1 MENRFLFCYNS
12 KSTPKKSA
20 INRSNFLSYINNYKN
35 SNFLASNYINKLK
48 SDIQNSKCNLYER
61 ALNSD
66 RICQNK
72 NLSRNKDDN
81 TANINSII
89 YKDKHFVRE
98 FEDLFHE
105 ITNKK
110 IGEYYYNRPIININ
124 NFLQGIQ
131 NFNYID
137 FMKKIK
143 RKKSKNKKP
152 HKQLRQRNFSSLPSY
167 NFKPNSNYNSC
178 YGNCQR
184 EKDNKSSNLS
194 TDENSLENFS
204 YELNKYNCSVL
215 NSDKKERNF
224 SYDDKAKNKSCKV
237 IYNPPNVY
245 ENEINRLDLY
255 RDEMKFRNFSI
266 NSRENKNSIDNCLF
280 KYKSKKSFNFI

>member
-20 INRSNFLSYINNYKN
+20 IDKNNFLSYINNYKN
-35 SNFLASNYINKLK
+35 SNFLASNYINKIK
-48 SDIQNSKCNLYER
+48 SEIQKNKLYER
-61 ALNSD
+61 TLNTD

-72 NLSRNKDDN
+72 NLSRNKNDN
-81 TANINSII
+81 NANIDSII

-110 IGEYYYNRPIININ
+110 IGEYYYNRPINNIN
-124 NFLQGIQ
+124 HFLQGIQ

-137 FMKKIK
+137 FIKKIK

-152 HKQLRQRNFSSLPSY
+152 QNQLRQRNYSSLPSFNY
-167 NFKPNSNYNSC
+167 EPNSYYTSC
-178 YGNCQR
+178 YGYCQN

-204 YELNKYNCSVL
+204 YELNKYNCSLL
-215 NSDKKERNF
+215 NSEKKERNL
-224 SYDDKAKNKSCKV
+224 SYDDKVKNKNYRACSNR
-237 IYNPPNVY
+237 INPY
-245 ENEINRLDLY
+245 KNEINRLDLF
-255 RDEMKFRNFSI
+255 RDEIKFRNFSI
-266 NSRENKNSIDNCLF
+266 NSKENKDSIDNCLY
-280 KYKSKKSFNFI
+280 KYKSKKNFNFI

>member
-1 MENRFLFCYNS
+1 LN
-12 KSTPKKSA
+12 
-20 INRSNFLSYINNYKN
+20 
-35 SNFLASNYINKLK
+35 
-48 SDIQNSKCNLYER
+48 SDIQKNKLYER
-61 ALNSD
+61 TLNTD

-110 IGEYYYNRPIININ
+110 IGEYYYNRPIKNIN

-152 HKQLRQRNFSSLPSY
+152 QNQLRQRNSSLPSY
-167 NFKPNSNYNSC
+167 NYKPYSYFTSY
-178 YGNCQR
+178 YGNCLN

-215 NSDKKERNF
+215 NSEKKERNP
-224 SYDDKAKNKSCKV
+224 SYDNKVKNKKYRTCCNSP
-237 IYNPPNVY
+237 NPY
-245 ENEINRLDLY
+245 KNEINRVDLF
-255 RDEMKFRNFSI
+255 RDEIKFRNFSI
-266 NSRENKNSIDNCLF
+266 NSIDNRNSIDKCLY
-280 KYKSKKSFNFI
+280 KYKSKKNFNFIK